1 MSFRPAGPGPSGETQ
16 AARATRSRRFRLT
29 RRGLGLAGRLL
40 SLAALGVLT
49 LGTAQ
54 ARTVRIVSAA
64 TLELRNQDDQELV
77 IISGTAD
84 APAELRIDDDVVR
97 ASRVEFN
104 RTRRTL
110 VLVGAATYR
119 TAKDGQDLQG
129 ENLVVDLGTEALTG
143 RDVLISDSQLE
154 IRGAEVERVPGQLR
168 ARSGYFTPC
177 AKCGRTPN
185 DYAFRAE
192 RLLVYPGDRLVAY
205 RAQLLLADVPVL
217 YLPVVV
223 LPLNDQARQPRFA
236 VGNGAPDGLSIE
248 ADLPFSIGSSVLGTT
263 LLRYYQNRS
272 PSLGGGVDLRA
283 YAPLSWVDRLD
294 LYGLALPAPFNA
306 DGTPRE
312 GYDIDLNFSAKGRIP
327 LALATGTSGTGSFST
342 GGSGGLDYS
351 LAVTRRD
358 IGRTPTDADRGVTTV
373 NFGARV
379 EYPRFSA
386 ALTYLDRL
394 GPEPTTALRDPY
406 RRKEV
411 VLDPRPFTVGD
422 VNVDI
427 KLTGGEYTAGSNAL
441 SPSASAAGPNITT
454 SRLEEVHDLSL
465 TRQFG
470 PDTELRLTNAFTG
483 RYYGTG
489 GRTVQL
495 SLAGSLTRRWAGG
508 NSFSVKQSY
517 LRSEGTSPFAFEAI
531 PQVLSA
537 PLEVGLST
545 VPTGGSTFA
554 VTYQRDAF
562 EQVGLTG
569 VPSRNETLKVAAGV
583 TRKPVNASYAL
594 NYDFTAG
601 DLIDLNYNFT
611 VGDPDSNRLTLVPAV
626 PAVPATPTTPAR
638 PERPAYY
645 ARSSAWPLPR
655 LTLSASG
662 GYQRTTGVQ
671 PVTVAATV
679 ASEVRTNA
687 FTVSG
692 IYDVRQP
699 EKELTS
705 VSARYSAVTT
715 RDTVLNPISVTGTET
730 LGVAVPRLYGS
741 HSLTWRGYTVSTSH
755 DLTLERPDNAPD
767 SGRVTFSVGNVAGAA
782 DNWQLTYGGPYDLRR
797 LGFTRPQL
805 VGSLNLTRPGQRL
818 SAAASLNL
826 PGLDQTRTEFAQ
838 ASLNAAWQ
846 RGRFSLSGNA
856 TYLRSRTGDDLATD
870 TLTFTPLRAGVALG
884 NASRPGAYLTASLE
898 QTLTYVNGV
907 RQGDA
912 RPAPVVGL
920 TIDRCCWV
928 LQAEANLTQG
938 RYRIAVGLPGQYY
951 PLFNLDAT
959 GTQLPLLS
967 PTP

>member
-1 MSFRPAGPGPSGETQ
+1 MRTRPASPGASG
-16 AARATRSRRFRLT
+16 AARPTQVRSTRVWQV
-29 RRGLGLAGRLL
+29 RGLVQAGRVL
-40 SLAALGVLT
+40 SLAVLGALV

-84 APAELRIDDDVVR
+84 TPAELRIDDDVVR
-97 ASRVEFN
+97 AMRVEFN

-119 TAKDGQDLQG
+119 TARDGQDLQG

-236 VGNGAPDGLSIE
+236 VGNGAPDGVSIE

-283 YAPLSWVDRLD
+283 YAPVGWIDRLD

-312 GYDIDLNFSAKGRIP
+312 GYDIDLNFGAKGRLP
-327 LALATGTSGTGSFST
+327 LPLATGASGAGGFST
-342 GGSGGLDYS
+342 LGSGGLDYS
-351 LAVTRRD
+351 FTVTRRD
-358 IGRTPTDADRGVTTV
+358 IGRAATDLGRGVTTV

-379 EYPRFSA
+379 EYPRFTA

-394 GPEPTTALRDPY
+394 GPEPTTAVTEPY

-441 SPSASAAGPNITT
+441 SPSASAAGLNITT
-454 SRLEEVHDLSL
+454 TRLEEAHEISL
-465 TRQFG
+465 TRPFG
-470 PDTELRLTNAFTG
+470 PDTELRLTNSFVG

-495 SLAGSLTRRWAGG
+495 RLAGSLTRRWAGG
-508 NSFSVKQSY
+508 NTFSVKQEY
-517 LRSEGTSPFAFEAI
+517 TRLEGTSPFAFDPV
-531 PQVLSA
+531 PQLLTA
-537 PLEVGLST
+537 PLEVSLST
-545 VPTGGSTFA
+545 VPTRGSTFGA
-554 VTYQRDAF
+554 TYRRDAF
-562 EQVGLTG
+562 EQSNLTG
-569 VPSRNETLKVAAGV
+569 ARVRNETLNVTAGV
-583 TRKPVNASYAL
+583 TRRPVNASYAL
-594 NYDFTAG
+594 DYNFPTG
-601 DLIDLNYNFT
+601 DLTNLSYTFT
-611 VGDPDSNRLTLVPAV
+611 VGDPDSGRLTLVPGV

-645 ARSSAWPLPR
+645 ARSSAWPFPK

-662 GYQRTTGVQ
+662 GYQSTIGVQ

-679 ASEVRTNA
+679 ASAVRTNA
-687 FTVSG
+687 FTVTG

-699 EKELTS
+699 DKELTS

-715 RDTVLNPISVTGTET
+715 RDTVLNPISVSGNET
-730 LGVAVPRLYGS
+730 LGVAVPRLSGS
-741 HSLTWRGYTVSTSH
+741 HSLTWRGYTISTAH
-755 DLTLERPDNAPD
+755 DLTLERADTATD
-767 SGRVTFSVGNVAGAA
+767 SGRVTFSVGSVAGTA

-797 LGFTRPQL
+797 LGYTKPQ
-805 VGSLNLTRPGQRL
+805 VIGSLNLTRPGQRL

-856 TYLRSRTGDDLATD
+856 TYLRNRSSDDLATD

-884 NASRPGAYLTASLE
+884 DARKPGAYLTASLE

-951 PLFNLDAT
+951 PIFNLDAT
-959 GTQLPLLS
+959 GTQLPLLT

>member
-1 MSFRPAGPGPSGETQ
+1 MRRGP
-16 AARATRSRRFRLT
+16 ARAGARSRRRNT
-29 RRGLGLAGRLL
+29 RGLVQAGRLL
-40 SLAALGVLT
+40 SLAALGALV

-77 IISGTAD
+77 IISGTPE

-97 ASRVEFN
+97 AARVEFN

-119 TAKDGQDLQG
+119 TAKDGQNLQG
-129 ENLVVDLGTEALTG
+129 ENLVVDLGSEALTG

-177 AKCGRTPN
+177 ARCGRTPN

-223 LPLNDQARQPRFA
+223 LPLNDQARQPQLV
-236 VGNGAPDGLSIE
+236 VGSGAPDGVSVE

-283 YAPLSWVDRLD
+283 YAPLDWVDRLD
-294 LYGLALPAPFNA
+294 LYALALPAPFAA
-306 DGTPRE
+306 DGAAQS
-312 GYDIDLNFSAKGRIP
+312 GYDVNLNFSVKGRLP
-327 LALATGTSGTGSFST
+327 LALATGTGS
-342 GGSGGLDYS
+342 SGGLDYS
-351 LAVTRRD
+351 LAVTRSD
-358 IGRTPTDADRGVTTV
+358 IGRALTDPDRDVTTV

-379 EYPRFSA
+379 VYPRFTA
-386 ALTYLDRL
+386 AITYLDRL
-394 GPEPTTALRDPY
+394 GDEPTTAVSTPY

-411 VLDPRPFTVGD
+411 VLDPLPFMVGD

-427 KLTGGEYTAGSNAL
+427 RLTGGTYTAGSNAL
-441 SPSASAAGPNITT
+441 SPSASAAGLNFTT
-454 SRLEEVHDLSL
+454 TRLEEAHEISL
-465 TRQFG
+465 TRALG
-470 PDTELRLTNAFTG
+470 ADTELRLTNSFVG

-495 SLAGSLTRRWAGG
+495 NLAGSLTRRWAGG
-508 NSFSVKQSY
+508 NTFSVKQEY
-517 LRSEGTSPFAFEAI
+517 TRLEGTSPFTFDAV
-531 PQVLSA
+531 PQRLTA
-537 PLEVGLST
+537 PLTVNLST
-545 VPTGGSTFA
+545 VPTRGSTFG
-554 VTYQRDAF
+554 VTYVRDAF
-562 EQVGLTG
+562 AQTDLTG
-569 VPSRNETLKVAAGV
+569 AAVRNETLNVTAGV

-594 NYDFTAG
+594 DYNFTTG
-601 DLIDLNYNFT
+601 DLTSLSYNFT
-611 VGDPDSNRLTLVPAV
+611 VGDPDASRLTLVPAT
-626 PAVPATPTTPAR
+626 PAVPATPTTPAV
-638 PERPAYY
+638 PGRPAYY
-645 ARSSAWPLPR
+645 ARSSAWPFPR

-662 GYQRTTGVQ
+662 GYQVTTGVQ
-671 PVTVAATV
+671 PVTLAATV

-687 FTVSG
+687 FTLTGV
-692 IYDVRQP
+692 YDVREP
-699 EKELTS
+699 GEELTS
-705 VSARYSAVTT
+705 LSARYSAATT
-715 RDTVLNPISVTGTET
+715 RDTVLNPLSVSGNET
-730 LGVAVPRLYGS
+730 LALASPRVYGS
-741 HSLTWRGYTVSTSH
+741 HSLTWRGYTVSTAH
-755 DLTLERPDNAPD
+755 DLTLERADTATD
-767 SGRVTFSVGNVAGAA
+767 SGRVTFSVGSVAGAA

-797 LGFTRPQL
+797 LGFSRPQL

-826 PGLDQTRTEFAQ
+826 PGLDQSRTEFAQ
-838 ASLNAAWQ
+838 GSLNAAWQ
-846 RGRFSLSGNA
+846 RGRFSLSGTA
-856 TYLRSRTGDDLATD
+856 TYLRSRTGEDVATD

-884 NASRPGAYLTASLE
+884 DARRPGAYLTASLE
-898 QTLTYVNGV
+898 QTLTYVGGV

-912 RPAPVVGL
+912 RLAPVVGL

-928 LQAEANLTQG
+928 LQAEADLTQG
-938 RYRIAVGLPGQYY
+938 RYRLAVGLPGQSY

-959 GTQLPLLS
+959 GTQVPLLS
-967 PTP
+967 P